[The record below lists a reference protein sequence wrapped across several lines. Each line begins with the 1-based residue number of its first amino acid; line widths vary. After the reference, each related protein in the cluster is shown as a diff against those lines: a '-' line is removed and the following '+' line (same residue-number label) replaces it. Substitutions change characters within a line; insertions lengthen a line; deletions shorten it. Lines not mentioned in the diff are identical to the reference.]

1 MKLIAKFQ
9 ELSTALK
16 ILVLAIV
23 VPLLVVLVGP
33 LSTVFG
39 LPLIG
44 YAISLNSIKS
54 NRRSKD
60 SLVNLLFAGLSV
72 IALALFL
79 VLRTP
84 PFVTDWEGGNPLD
97 NLIMVML
104 LAWLLVLAAVWALAG
119 WVTHRFVVNVRGR
132 KNRAAA
138 VPE

>member
-97 NLIMVML
+97 GLITLLL
-104 LAWLLVLAAVWALAG
+104 LAFLGVLAIVWLLAG
-119 WVTHRFVVNVRGR
+119 WVAHRFVVNVRGR
-132 KNRAAA
+132 KNRGVIA
-138 VPE
+138 PE

>member
-54 NRRSKD
+54 GRRSKD
-60 SLVNLLFAGLSV
+60 SLVNLLFAVLSV

-79 VLRTP
+79 ILRTP

-97 NLIMVML
+97 GLITLLL
-104 LAWLLVLAAVWALAG
+104 LAFLGVLAIVWFLAG
-119 WVTHRFVVNVRGR
+119 WVAHRFVVNVRGR
-132 KNRAAA
+132 KNRGVIA
-138 VPE
+138 PE

>member
-23 VPLLVVLVGP
+23 VPLLVLVVGP
-33 LSTVFG
+33 LTTALG

-44 YAISLNSIKS
+44 YAASLNSIKS
-54 NRRSKD
+54 GRRSKD
-60 SLVNLLFAGLSV
+60 ALVYTLFAVLSA
-72 IALALFL
+72 IALALYF

-97 NLIMVML
+97 GLITLLL
-104 LAWLLVLAAVWALAG
+104 LAFLGVLAIVWLLAG
-119 WVTHRFVVNVRGR
+119 WVAHRFVINVRASR
-132 KNRAAA
+132 LSRN
-138 VPE
+138 

>member
-54 NRRSKD
+54 GRRSKD
-60 SLVNLLFAGLSV
+60 SLVNLLFSVLSV

-97 NLIMVML
+97 GLITLLL
-104 LAWLLVLAAVWALAG
+104 LAFLGVLAIVWFLAG
-119 WVTHRFVVNVRGR
+119 WVAHRFVVNM
-132 KNRAAA
+132 RARRLSRS
-138 VPE
+138 

>member
-1 MKLIAKFQ
+1 MKIFAKFQ

-16 ILVLAIV
+16 ILILAIV

-44 YAISLNSIKS
+44 CAISLNSIKS

-60 SLVNLLFAGLSV
+60 SLVNLLFAVLSV
-72 IALALFL
+72 IALSLFL

-97 NLIMVML
+97 DLIMVML
-104 LAWLLVLAAVWALAG
+104 LAWLLVLAVVWGLVG
-119 WVTHRFVVNVRGR
+119 WVGHRLVVNL
-132 KNRAAA
+132 RARRQ
-138 VPE
+138 

>member
-60 SLVNLLFAGLSV
+60 NLVNLLFAGLSV
-72 IALALFL
+72 IALALFM

-97 NLIMVML
+97 GLITLLL
-104 LAWLLVLAAVWALAG
+104 LAFLGVLAIVWLLAG
-119 WVTHRFVVNVRGR
+119 WVAHRFVVNVRAR
-132 KNRAAA
+132 RLSRS
-138 VPE
+138 

>member
-16 ILVLAIV
+16 ILILAVV
-23 VPLLVVLVGP
+23 VPLLVVLAGP
-33 LSTVFG
+33 LTTVFG

-44 YAISLNSIKS
+44 YAISLHSIKS

-60 SLVNLLFAGLSV
+60 SLVNLLFAALSV

-119 WVTHRFVVNVRGR
+119 WVAHRFVVNM
-132 KNRAAA
+132 RARRLSRS
-138 VPE
+138 

>member
-119 WVTHRFVVNVRGR
+119 WVAHRFVVNVRAR
-132 KNRAAA
+132 RLSRI
-138 VPE
+138 

>member
-1 MKLIAKFQ
+1 MKIIAKFQ

-60 SLVNLLFAGLSV
+60 NLVNLLFAGLSV
-72 IALALFL
+72 IALALFM

-97 NLIMVML
+97 GLITLLL
-104 LAWLLVLAAVWALAG
+104 LAFLGVLAIVWLLAG
-119 WVTHRFVVNVRGR
+119 WVAHRFVVNVRAR
-132 KNRAAA
+132 RLSRS
-138 VPE
+138 

>member
-1 MKLIAKFQ
+1 MKIFAKFQ
-9 ELSTALK
+9 VLSTALK
-16 ILVLAIV
+16 ILILAIV

-44 YAISLNSIKS
+44 YVISLNSIKS

-60 SLVNLLFAGLSV
+60 SLVNLLFAVLSV

-97 NLIMVML
+97 DLIMVML
-104 LAWLLVLAAVWALAG
+104 LAWLLVLAVVWGLVG
-119 WVTHRFVVNVRGR
+119 WVGHRLVVNL
-132 KNRAAA
+132 RARRQ
-138 VPE
+138 